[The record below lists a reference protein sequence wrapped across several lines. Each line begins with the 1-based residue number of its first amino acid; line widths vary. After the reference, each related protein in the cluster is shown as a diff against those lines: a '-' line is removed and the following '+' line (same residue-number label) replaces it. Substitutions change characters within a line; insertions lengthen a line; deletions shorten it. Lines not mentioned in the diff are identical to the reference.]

1 MHLSP
6 ETLNEL
12 TGLIQR
18 WTGLALGPDKAYLI
32 RHRLAPVVRSC
43 GFHGFDELLLRL
55 RGDNSATRI
64 RDAVVEA
71 ITTKETSFFR
81 DPWLFDAL
89 SRHAL
94 PEIAATLKRAGRRVR
109 IWSAGSSTGQEAY
122 SLAMMLREYLD
133 SGQRLLEEN
142 DVTILA
148 SDISA
153 EAIDAA
159 KAGLYSTFEVKRGL
173 SEPRLRRF
181 FHQDGDGWR
190 VNEPLRHLVHCR
202 ASNLL
207 SQAAEVGAFDLIL
220 CRNVLIYFDEATR
233 ARVGRALCAALKDG
247 GWLALGS
254 AESLAGVGD
263 GFDLV
268 KLGRAFVYRR
278 KRAATAAVAAVD

>member
-1 MHLSP
+1 MHLSS

-12 TGLIQR
+12 TRLIQR

-32 RHRLAPVVRSC
+32 SHRLAPVVRSC

-55 RGDNSATRI
+55 SGDNSATRI

-94 PEIAATLKRAGRRVR
+94 PEIATALKRAGHAGRSVR

-181 FHQDGDGWR
+181 FHPHGDGWR
-190 VNEPLRHLVHCR
+190 VNEPLRNLVQCR

-207 SQAAEVGAFDLIL
+207 SLAAEFGAFDLIL

-254 AESLAGVGD
+254 AESLASTGD

-278 KRAATAAVAAVD
+278 KRAAAPVD